1 MNAISP
7 CYRNT
12 FGKVYISPDSTK
24 RPDWTFA
31 NAVCKMQKRQA
42 YTLSVDEKLAINKWL
57 EKPAGNEVQSNLS
70 LADHLSQLRGGEKRK
85 ANQMN
90 NACDN
95 DSDDNCFDHI
105 IGSAAEV
112 EHLWSIARYILT
124 TSRTKMA
131 PIVFEAILFLRMNR
145 ALWDERTVMEALVA
159 VRADQ
164 KDERLKKKLE
174 LANEQ
179 EENEEG
185 YDEDSVGDDNEK

>member
-1 MNAISP
+1 
-7 CYRNT
+7 
-12 FGKVYISPDSTK
+12 
-24 RPDWTFA
+24 
-31 NAVCKMQKRQA
+31 
-42 YTLSVDEKLAINKWL
+42 
-57 EKPAGNEVQSNLS
+57 
-70 LADHLSQLRGGEKRK
+70 
-85 ANQMN
+85 MN
-90 NACDN
+90 NACDH
-95 DSDDNCFDHI
+95 DDNCFDHV

-112 EHLWSIARYILT
+112 DCLWLIARYILT

-159 VRADQ
+159 VSADH

-185 YDEDSVGDDNEK
+185 DDEDSVGNDNEK

>member
-1 MNAISP
+1 
-7 CYRNT
+7 
-12 FGKVYISPDSTK
+12 
-24 RPDWTFA
+24 
-31 NAVCKMQKRQA
+31 
-42 YTLSVDEKLAINKWL
+42 
-57 EKPAGNEVQSNLS
+57 
-70 LADHLSQLRGGEKRK
+70 
-85 ANQMN
+85 MN

-95 DSDDNCFDHI
+95 DDNCFDHI

-112 EHLWSIARYILT
+112 ERLWSIARYILT

-131 PIVFEAILFLRMNR
+131 PIVFEAILFLRMNH

>member
-1 MNAISP
+1 
-7 CYRNT
+7 
-12 FGKVYISPDSTK
+12 
-24 RPDWTFA
+24 
-31 NAVCKMQKRQA
+31 
-42 YTLSVDEKLAINKWL
+42 
-57 EKPAGNEVQSNLS
+57 
-70 LADHLSQLRGGEKRK
+70 
-85 ANQMN
+85 MN

-95 DSDDNCFDHI
+95 DDNCFDHI

-112 EHLWSIARYILT
+112 ERLWSIARYILT

-131 PIVFEAILFLRMNR
+131 PIVFEAILFL
-145 ALWDERTVMEALVA
+145 WDEWTVMEALVA

-185 YDEDSVGDDNEK
+185 DDEYSVGDDNEK